1 MLNPINYDILLIIGL
16 EILTNN
22 RKEKNMNLS
31 AGTKLKG
38 FTVNRVREEKELDGS
53 MAEMTHD
60 KTGAQLVWIDNNA
73 ENKLFCIGFKTLPED
88 STGVFHILEHSV
100 LCGSDKYPVKE
111 PFVDLLKSSMNTFL
125 NAMTFPDK
133 TIYPVS
139 SRNKRDFLN
148 LTSVYL
154 DAVFAPKLRENPSI
168 FHQEGI
174 HTEFN
179 DGVPSYKGVVFNE
192 MKGAMSNVDDRI
204 EHGLLKLMFPDSIYR
219 HNSGGDPAVIPDLT
233 YEQYLKSYN
242 RYYHPSNSRIFL
254 DGSVPLEETLE
265 LIDSYLDK
273 FDRSDAVNEIE
284 DQIPLTNEGTA
295 YYETAEGE
303 DTSKKAIFAI
313 GKIVGSWKDRD
324 KILAA
329 QVLLKTIAD
338 TNEAPLKRAVL
349 SSGIA
354 EEFDVEIWDGLSQP
368 IMFVVARNMS
378 DSDSDKIKEIITD
391 TVKKLVKEGIDKKSL
406 TASINRFAYNSK
418 QLSEPQGLERAIT
431 SYNSWLY
438 GGDPMTYLLFDEAIE
453 RLRKMAEGDGF
464 EKLLDELLG
473 SYDNCALLHL
483 LPSETFGKELR
494 EAEEARLKKE
504 TDSFTEADKK
514 ANEELN
520 EKLDKWQKT
529 PDSPEASASLPVLPL
544 SEVSDKPEFIE
555 TKEHTHNGAR
565 VLFHPVAA
573 HGIVYISVYFPLTNL
588 SLEELTGIGILPNLY
603 TQLPTENY
611 SILELQQE
619 IKTYIG
625 SLNFSLC
632 SYADIKDSQSC
643 TPFLK
648 VKAGFLKEN
657 LQKAKELIE
666 EIVLRTRFNDLDKI
680 KEIALQVYEGAR
692 QFMVRNGHILGVK
705 STLARYSA
713 EGAAEEALHG
723 FTNFKALHGLA
734 KSFDEKAEEFCKTV
748 GRIYET
754 AVIRNGIIVSVTADG
769 ETNVDDLIDALPEG
783 KELPKTAKYKTAL
796 PEKAGIVIP
805 AQISY
810 AVKGYN
816 LSQCGGKNSGVL
828 NVISN
833 VLSYGYLWNAVRVQG
848 GAYGSGFR
856 SNLYGELFCYSYR
869 DPSPARSL
877 TVYDEMSKFIK
888 EFCSGDESLEK
899 FIISTIADTEPLRTP
914 SEKADYADSL
924 LFMGVSGEDRVQR
937 RKEMLH
943 TTREQL
949 SELCKILDSFADEGA
964 ICVTGSEETLNTCE
978 GLTVFNIND

>member
-1 MLNPINYDILLIIGL
+1 
-16 EILTNN
+16 
-22 RKEKNMNLS
+22 MNLTT
-31 AGTKLKG
+31 GTTLKG
-38 FTVNRVREEKELDGS
+38 FTITRIRKEKELDGE
-53 MAEMTHD
+53 MVEMTHD
-60 KTGAQLVWIDNNA
+60 KTGAQLVWVNNNA

-133 TIYPVS
+133 TLYPVS

-192 MKGAMSNVDDRI
+192 MKGAMSSVDDRI
-204 EHGLLKLMFPDSIYR
+204 EHGLLKLLFPDSIYR

-233 YEQYLKSYN
+233 YEQYLKSYQ

-265 LIDSYLDK
+265 LIGSYLDK
-273 FDRSDAVNEIE
+273 FEKSNAVNDIA
-284 DQIPLTNEGTA
+284 DQIPLTNEGTDH
-295 YYETAEGE
+295 YEVAENE
-303 DTSKKAIFAI
+303 DTSKASIFAI
-313 GKIVGSWKDRD
+313 GKIIGTWEDRD
-324 KILAA
+324 KLLASR
-329 QVLLKTIAD
+329 VLFRTIAD
-338 TNEAPLKRAVL
+338 SNESPLKRAVL
-349 SSGIA
+349 SSGLA
-354 EEFDVEIWDGLSQP
+354 EEFQVEVWDGLSQP
-368 IMFVVARNMS
+368 IMMVIARNMA
-378 DSDSDKIKEIITD
+378 DSDSGKIKEIITD

-418 QLSEPQGLERAIT
+418 QLDEPQGLERAIA

-438 GGDPMTYLLFDEAIE
+438 GGDPMTYLLFDETVE
-453 RLRKMAEGDGF
+453 KLRKMAEGDGF

-483 LPSETFGKELR
+483 LPSTTLGKELR

-504 TDSFTEADKK
+504 TDHFTEADKK
-514 ANEELN
+514 ANKELN

-529 PDSPEASASLPVLPL
+529 PDSPEATASLPVLPL
-544 SEVSDKPEFIE
+544 SEVSEEPEHIE

-565 VLFHPVAA
+565 VLFHPAA
-573 HGIVYISVYFPLTNL
+573 SHGIVYISMYFPLTNL
-588 SLEELTGIGILPNLY
+588 SLEELSDICVLPNLY
-603 TQLPTENY
+603 TDLPTENY

-625 SLNFSLC
+625 SLNFSLT
-632 SYADIKDSQSC
+632 SFARIDDRDGC
-643 TPFLK
+643 TPYLR
-648 VKAGFLKEN
+648 VKAGLLKEN

-666 EIVLRTRFNDLDKI
+666 EIVLRTKFHDLEKI
-680 KEIALQVYEGAR
+680 KEIALQVDSDAKQY
-692 QFMVRNGHILGVK
+692 MIRNGHILG
-705 STLARYSA
+705 TNAAFAHYSA
-713 EGAAEEALHG
+713 NNAAEEALHG
-723 FTNFKALHGLA
+723 FTNFKVLHTLA
-734 KSFDEKAEEFCKTV
+734 KNFDEKAKNLCNAVKK
-748 GRIYET
+748 IYDT
-754 AVIRNGIIVSVTADG
+754 AIIRNGLTVSVTAD
-769 ETNVDDLIDALPEG
+769 EEPDVHDLIDAMPEG
-783 KELPKTAKYKTAL
+783 KELPKTANYKTDL
-796 PEKAGIVIP
+796 PKKMGIVIP

-816 LSQCGGKNSGVL
+816 LNQCGGKNSGALSVS
-828 NVISN
+828 SN
-833 VLSYGYLWNAVRVQG
+833 ILSYGYLWNVVRVQG

-856 SNLYGELFCYSYR
+856 NRISGNIFCYSYR

-877 TVYDEMSKFIK
+877 TVYDEMSKYIK
-888 EFCSGDESLEK
+888 EFCEGDESLEK
-899 FIISTIADTEPLRTP
+899 FIISTVSDTEPLRTP
-914 SEKADYADSL
+914 GQHADLADSL
-924 LFMGVSGEDRVQR
+924 VFAGITEEFRGQR
-937 RKEMLH
+937 KKEMLH

-949 SELCKILDSFADEGA
+949 LDLCSIFDKFAEEGA
-964 ICVTGSEETLNTCE
+964 ICVTGSEEALKTCE